1 MKNFEIES
9 KLVIIDRETP
19 INNLDAMSKRN
30 SYNKN
35 KMKMMISIFENLL
48 TISFLKKQR
57 E

>member
-19 INNLDAMSKRN
+19 INNLDAMSKRK